1 MKTRILVEIE
11 HDRPFKATLAAD
23 LPNRLERC
31 AFDYI
36 QACGADLHD
45 ASAHVVKEAA
55 IAMQQPEAEAVNEG
69 AA

>member
-11 HDRPFKATLAAD
+11 HDRPFKTTLAAD

-36 QACGADLHD
+36 QARGFDLRD
-45 ASAHVVKEAA
+45 VSAHHVSIVTE
-55 IAMQQPEAEAVNEG
+55 NEKSPPATTPAG
-69 AA
+69 